1 LAKKLKYTHAIACL
15 MATLGF
21 AFPLLA
27 EDNSSLSKEANASS
41 SVVVAE
47 SNSSLDE
54 LASETNASE
63 EANIRE
69 GKAKAY
75 VIPVRDQIGG
85 PILDILRRGLKN
97 AIRAEATTVILDMN
111 TPGGELGV
119 TLEIMQEIIE
129 SFERFDGP
137 IITYI
142 NTEAISAGA
151 YIAVATNEIT
161 FAPYGQI
168 GAAEAVSGGG
178 GNIDSAMK
186 RKVNSYLK
194 AKIRSFAGKHRYRAR
209 VMAAM
214 MDANETLFIEG
225 ERPLTADGAPIQG
238 DEELLTLT
246 AEEAVVEY
254 GEPPQPLLGTG
265 IYKTIEDLL
274 AEKYGEGN
282 YEVVRMEVNWAE
294 GLGLWLNSVGPII
307 MGLGMLL
314 LFIEFKTPGF
324 GVFGASGL
332 VLLMIFFGSKYVAGF
347 AGYEEVIVF
356 LLGACLVALEV
367 FLFPGLVVPAL
378 LGLIMMLGSLLWAMV
393 DVWPTPDF
401 SWSIDLFRQ
410 PLLDLCYGL
419 LITVGL
425 GILAARL
432 LPHTPLWN
440 NFVLGNAVGGAN
452 PVVTGGADSSDAPD
466 ELPAIGTVGKAVTQ
480 LYPTGEVEIAGRR
493 YESQARSGTIRKGE
507 TIEVVGRRDFNLVVT
522 KKKDA

>member
-1 LAKKLKYTHAIACL
+1 MAI
-15 MATLGF
+15 LGF
-21 AFPLLA
+21 ALPVLA
-27 EDNSSLSKEANASS
+27 DENASVEDEANASS

-47 SNSSLDE
+47 SNASHDE
-54 LASETNASE
+54 LATETNASK
-63 EANIRE
+63 EAKIGE

-85 PILDILRRGLKN
+85 PILDILRRGLKD
-97 AIRAEATTVILDMN
+97 AIRAEATTVILDMH

-119 TLEIMQEIIE
+119 TLEIMQEIVE
-129 SFERFDGP
+129 AFERFEGP
-137 IITYI
+137 IITYV

-151 YIAVATNEIT
+151 YIAVATNEIA

-178 GNIDSAMK
+178 GNIDSSMK

-194 AKIRSFAGKHRYRAR
+194 AKIRSFTVKHRYRAR

-225 ERPLTADGAPIQG
+225 EQPLTADGSPIQG
-238 DEELLTLT
+238 EGELLTLT
-246 AEEAVVEY
+246 AEEAVMEY

-294 GLGLWLNSVGPII
+294 ELGLWLNSVGPII

-356 LLGACLVALEV
+356 LLGAM
-367 FLFPGLVVPAL
+367 PGGAGSFSVPRIGGA
-378 LGLIMMLGSLLWAMV
+378 
-393 DVWPTPDF
+393 
-401 SWSIDLFRQ
+401 R
-410 PLLDLCYGL
+410 
-419 LITVGL
+419 
-425 GILAARL
+425 LAGADHDARL
-432 LPHTPLWN
+432 LA
-440 NFVLGNAVGGAN
+440 LGN
-452 PVVTGGADSSDAPD
+452 
-466 ELPAIGTVGKAVTQ
+466 
-480 LYPTGEVEIAGRR
+480 GRR
-493 YESQARSGTIRKGE
+493 VANSRFHMVHRLVSTTDLGSMLWFADHGRPRVFGGTFIASHA
-507 TIEVVGRRDFNLVVT
+507 VVEQFRPRQHGGRRESSGHGRGGFVRCSR
-522 KKKDA
+522 